1 MKRKRWILISLAV
14 VVVGAGA
21 YLLFRKN
28 YVTLNM
34 SFATSVAIRYNG
46 VEVTLTEE
54 EAEKMKNAFKGVKEK
69 SPIPTKCGYGPI
81 QVRFS
86 SDEKEVVTYPGIDER
101 ARAALDSAEEGPFFY
116 LGEEPTDYLWSLI
129 KKYELREKWEET
141 RQ

>member
-46 VEVTLTEE
+46 VEVTLTDE

-81 QVRFS
+81 QVRF
-86 SDEKEVVTYPGIDER
+86 R
-101 ARAALDSAEEGPFFY
+101 ATKKRLSPIPALTNALWRPWILQKRGPFSIW
-116 LGEEPTDYLWSLI
+116 GRN
-129 KKYELREKWEET
+129 LRIISGH
-141 RQ
+141 

>member
-1 MKRKRWILISLAV
+1 
-14 VVVGAGA
+14 
-21 YLLFRKN
+21 
-28 YVTLNM
+28 M

-46 VEVTLTEE
+46 VEVTLTDE

-86 SDEKEVVTYPGIDER
+86 SDEKEVVTYPGIDEC
-101 ARAALDSAEEGPFFY
+101 AMAALDSAEEGPFFY

>member
-1 MKRKRWILISLAV
+1 MWLYEKLITLDDKHIILNS
-14 VVVGAGA
+14 GSG
-21 YLLFRKN
+21 F
-28 YVTLNM
+28 
-34 SFATSVAIRYNG
+34 S
-46 VEVTLTEE
+46 
-54 EAEKMKNAFKGVKEK
+54 KMKNAFKGVKEK

-86 SDEKEVVTYPGIDER
+86 SDEKEVVTYPGIDEC
-101 ARAALDSAEEGPFFY
+101 AMAALDSAEEGPFFY